1 MAHKHS
7 TILLALV
14 MAAVLLLSG
23 CTAASAQEAMPTA
36 APTPEPIE
44 AGFSEEEGSADVSA
58 SYEAGSNTVVTVS
71 SVDELLEAIAPD
83 TTVYLRPGT
92 YDLSAAGEYGKSYD
106 DGWYSWGEVHDG
118 YELVI
123 RSVEN
128 LTIIGTSASE
138 VTISAVPRYANVM
151 VFEDCVNVTVEN
163 ITAGHTVEPGVCMGG
178 VLYLDGTE
186 GFAVRGSALYGCG
199 ILGVQAINSSRL
211 LVEETAIYECSY
223 GAVQTKACRDVR
235 IVNCSV
241 YDCEGYGL
249 FQFWNTYGAAVVNS
263 EIYENNCAAL
273 LHTDYSEEVY
283 LLGTSVRDNVFYKSL
298 IAAETESPV
307 VEGCEFLNNSSAA
320 LYGGS
325 VYGDGD
331 VCAYAVSPEGG
342 VLTEEDLEAMV
353 LQEIDYNGPA
363 AVDQVALDVT
373 VAADGSRI
381 VSVSTVD
388 ELLAAIGPDTTIHLS
403 AGEYNLSQASG
414 YGSTSGDYYVWNNPY
429 DGPELVIKDVQNFH
443 IIGEGADSTSILATP
458 RYADVLSFEDC
469 ENVSLMGLTAG
480 HTQEPSVCS
489 GGVLWFENTE
499 DILVSHCGLFG
510 CGILGVQAV
519 DCADIQVV
527 STEIYDCTYG
537 AADLNGCANVV
548 FEDCDI
554 HDCGG
559 DNAIRVNDSANVV
572 CNGDV
577 LAS

>member
-1 MAHKHS
+1 MAYKHS

-44 AGFSEEEGSADVSA
+44 AGFSEEEGSADASA
-58 SYEAGSNTVVTVS
+58 SYEVGLNTVVTVS
-71 SVDELLEAIAPD
+71 SVDELLAAIAPD
-83 TTVYLRPGT
+83 TTVYLQAGI
-92 YDLSAAGEYGKSYD
+92 YDLSAAMDYGKSYEG
-106 DGWYSWGEVHDG
+106 GWYTWDEVHDG

-123 RSVEN
+123 QSVEN
-128 LTIIGTSASE
+128 LAIIGTWASA
-138 VTISAVPRYANVM
+138 VTISAVPRYANVL

-163 ITAGHTVEPGVCMGG
+163 ITAGHTIEPGGCMGG
-178 VLYLDGTE
+178 VLYLNSTDGFT
-186 GFAVRGSALYGCG
+186 VRGSALYGCG
-199 ILGVQAINSSRL
+199 ILGVQAIDSNNL

-223 GAVQTKACRDVR
+223 GGVQTKGCRDVR
-235 IVNCSV
+235 IQNCKV

-263 EIYENNCAAL
+263 EVYDNDCAAL

-283 LLGTSVRDNVFYKSL
+283 LLGTSVRNNVFYKSL

-307 VEGCEFLNNSSAA
+307 VDGCEFLNNSSAA

-331 VCAYAVSPEGG
+331 ASAYAVSPEGG

-353 LQEIDYNGPA
+353 LQETDYNGPA
-363 AVDQVALDVT
+363 VVDQVVLDVT

-388 ELLAAIGPDTTIHLS
+388 ELLASIGPDTTIHLA
-403 AGEYNLSQASG
+403 AGEYDLSQASG
-414 YGSTSGDYYVWNNPY
+414 YGSTSGDYYVWNDTH

-443 IIGEGADSTSILATP
+443 IIGAGADSTSLLAAP

-469 ENVSLMGLTAG
+469 ENVTLIGLTAG
-480 HTQEPSVCS
+480 HTQDPSVCS
-489 GGVLWFENTE
+489 GGVLWFGNTE
-499 DILVSHCGLFG
+499 DVFVSHCGLFG

-537 AADLNGCANVV
+537 AADVSGCANVV

-559 DNAIRVNDSANVV
+559 NNAVRVSDSVNVV
-572 CNGDV
+572 CNGDI